1 MVSKYIPI
9 NFIGLQMDKLQFK
22 SIFISDAHL
31 GSKGAQADKLLDF
44 LNRSTAEVI
53 YLVGDIID
61 GWQLNKKWHW
71 PESHKKVLQK
81 LIKLSEEGKKVVY
94 ISGNHD
100 DFLRKIGNFSIGSI
114 KICSEITH
122 KAVNKKKYLVI
133 HGDQFDNIVKNAKW
147 LAIVGDAAYNII
159 LKINRHFNQ
168 IRNLLGLEYFAIS
181 AWIKRRVKLAV
192 NFVSDFEKR
201 ISQAALK
208 RKMDGVICG
217 HIHHAEL
224 RKIGTVEYINCGDW
238 VESCTALVE
247 NINGEMQLINW
258 SCSKQIKNLMD
269 TINKKSG
276 LITGTFAA

>member
-1 MVSKYIPI
+1 
-9 NFIGLQMDKLQFK
+9 MDKLKFK

-61 GWQLNKKWHW
+61 GWQLNKRWHW
-71 PESHKKVLQK
+71 PDSHGKVLKK
-81 LIKLSEEGKKVVY
+81 LIGLAEEGKKVIYV
-94 ISGNHD
+94 SGNHD
-100 DFLRKIGNFSIGSI
+100 DFLRKIGDFSIGKI
-114 KICSEITH
+114 KICSEVTH
-122 KAVNKKKYLVI
+122 KAINNKKYLVI
-133 HGDQFDNIVKNAKW
+133 HGDQYDNIINNARW
-147 LAIVGDAAYNII
+147 LAIIGDFAYSFTLIV
-159 LKINRHFNQ
+159 NRHLNR
-168 IRNLLGLEYFAIS
+168 IRNLLGYEYFAIS
-181 AWIKRRVKLAV
+181 AWLKRRVKLAV

-201 ISQAALK
+201 ISEAAST

-224 RKIGTVEYINCGDW
+224 RKIGAVEYLNCGDW

-258 SCSKQIKNLMD
+258 SCSKQIKDLLDKLN
-269 TINKKSG
+269 NKSNIIPG
-276 LITGTFAA
+276 HFAA